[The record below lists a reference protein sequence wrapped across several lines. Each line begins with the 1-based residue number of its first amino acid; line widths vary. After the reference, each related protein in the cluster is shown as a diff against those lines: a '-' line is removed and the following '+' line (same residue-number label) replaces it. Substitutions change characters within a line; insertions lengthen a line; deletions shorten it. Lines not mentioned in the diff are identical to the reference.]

1 MSSRLFA
8 TALALFF
15 MMAPAVAQERPEGPP
30 TGRITIEQINIA
42 FIGSAAL
49 GGGTLTYQG
58 QDYPISVSGLG
69 VGGFGASRLTASGDI
84 YGLRSAGDLAG
95 VYTQIRTGWALGAS
109 GSGTMWLTN
118 NRVTMKLHA
127 HRRGLQL
134 TLGADGVVIA
144 FK

>member
-1 MSSRLFA
+1 MSSKLFA
-8 TALALFF
+8 TALALSFI
-15 MMAPAVAQERPEGPP
+15 MAPAVAQDRPQGPP
-30 TGRITIEQINIA
+30 SGQIAIEQINIA

-58 QDYPISVSGLG
+58 QNYPISVRGLG
-69 VGGFGASRLTASGDI
+69 VGGIGASRLTATGDV
-84 YGLRSAGDLAG
+84 YGLQSAGDLAG
-95 VYTQIRTGWALGAS
+95 VYTQIRSGWALGDA

-127 HRRGLQL
+127 RRRGLQL
-134 TLGADGVVIA
+134 ALGADGVVIA